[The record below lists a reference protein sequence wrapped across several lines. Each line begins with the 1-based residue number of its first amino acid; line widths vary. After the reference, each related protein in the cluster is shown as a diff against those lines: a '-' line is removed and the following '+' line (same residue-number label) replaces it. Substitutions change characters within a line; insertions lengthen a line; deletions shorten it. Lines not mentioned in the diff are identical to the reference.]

1 MDYFHSKQVIV
12 ASMGP
17 PVQAAA
23 ITQVIIHLLHAVE
36 RVDYI
41 CNIVV
46 DDQSEVGGAERRKI
60 DIR

>member
-1 MDYFHSKQVIV
+1 
-12 ASMGP
+12 MGP

-41 CNIVV
+41 FNIVI
-46 DDQSEVGGAERRKI
+46 GGGEERRKI